1 VLGWEWSVRRICVKR
16 VTAFTNLVNW
26 FDDPIYP
33 RITANG
39 GMLRVDENDF
49 EVFVGRI
56 LIDPIGIQDP
66 EICATTANTF
76 FGCGSERSLVFEL
89 VDTLV
94 GGFA

>member
-1 VLGWEWSVRRICVKR
+1 
-16 VTAFTNLVNW
+16 VNW
-26 FDDPIYP
+26 LHDPIYS

-39 GMLRVDENDF
+39 SVLWVNQDDF
-49 EVFVGRI
+49 KVFVGRI
-56 LIDPIGIQDP
+56 LIDPVGIQHS
-66 EICATTANTF
+66 EICATTTNTF

>member
-1 VLGWEWSVRRICVKR
+1 
-16 VTAFTNLVNW
+16 VNW
-26 FDDPIYP
+26 LYDPIYS

-56 LIDPIGIQDP
+56 LIDPIGIQDS
-66 EICATTANTF
+66 EICATAANTF
-76 FGCGSERSLVFEL
+76 FGCGPQGSLVFEL